1 MPEKRD
7 NAEMPASPEPALE
20 DSSEEAPE
28 APGPAA
34 PAAPADP
41 VAEARRILAAAD
53 PEETHKSMLAL
64 SRPTHAEVLQALE
77 YNEAFDFHNP
87 SCVRIE
93 PSPHGLDTVDLY
105 ATAAYPSFQ
114 DMLVA
119 AFTNE
124 TNHHLLNH
132 LRTHIFDEGHNV
144 ALVTNHGQIIDIA
157 LVCGA
162 LLFGMCDEDR
172 TFGATE
178 ETVAFDDLVERLN
191 VLVSRMVATQQA
203 FGVPALQVLQCG
215 ARTFLSIP
223 QTASRRRARLD
234 PAIVKANNVVA
245 RHELGLQLSKGGQ
258 ILAMAASGSQD
269 LSLAGGLLQRAR
281 KAWKKRRSDEPPE
294 TPTLHLQPLYDGTV
308 ALMRDCRYVLPVA
321 VSMDATAP
329 ACELGEMTVVRTPE
343 DCHRVMDWIATAHE
357 EATGVHTIYHW
368 HEDDLLTQVRSIG
381 DPRKR

>member
-1 MPEKRD
+1 
-7 NAEMPASPEPALE
+7 
-20 DSSEEAPE
+20 
-28 APGPAA
+28 
-34 PAAPADP
+34 
-41 VAEARRILAAAD
+41 
-53 PEETHKSMLAL
+53 MLAL
-64 SRPTHAEVLQALE
+64 ARPSHGDILQALD
-77 YNEAFDFHNP
+77 YNESYEFHNP

-93 PSPHGLDTVDLY
+93 PSPHGLETVDLY
-105 ATAAYPSFQ
+105 ASAAYPPFH

-119 AFTNE
+119 RVRNE
-124 TNHHLLNH
+124 VNGHLLNH
-132 LRTHIFDEGHNV
+132 LRTRIFEAGENV
-144 ALVTNHGQIIDIA
+144 AIVTNHGQIIDIA

-162 LLFGMCDEDR
+162 LLYGMCSEDR

-178 ETVAFDDLVERLN
+178 ETVAFDEMADRLN
-191 VLVSRMVATQQA
+191 VLVSRMVATQAA

-223 QTASRRRARLD
+223 QTASRRRAKLD

-245 RHELGLQLSKGGQ
+245 RHELGEQLAKGGQ

-321 VSMDATAP
+321 VSMDTSNP
-329 ACELGEMTVVRTPE
+329 ACELGEMTVVKTAD
-343 DCHRVMDWIATAHE
+343 DCHRVMDWIAHAHE